1 MSDLE
6 KRVEA
11 LRTQVKAMGGGAKIF
26 QEWLVKKLDALLVL
40 PEAPDHMEIP
50 DPPAIPTRT
59 ILHVGDEE
67 YELSQAPREEE
78 PEIRLKRYETTMDGD
93 YVTVRRDALEALE
106 NRITVSRPAP
116 SDALRATE
124 EIGRLQNKNSDLAA
138 GLMRVE
144 ALCEEI
150 EGGVWPIEKIPEQI
164 RAALRQGAKE

>member
-1 MSDLE
+1 MSDLS

-67 YELSQAPREEE
+67 YELSQQIAHGE
-78 PEIRLKRYETTMDGD
+78 
-93 YVTVRRDALEALE
+93 DA
-106 NRITVSRPAP
+106 R
-116 SDALRATE
+116 ALRSLLVESLE
-124 EIGRLQNKNSDLAA
+124 EGKPVRAWHELTDAERKEWNDGVMDPEAGRHTFQSFDHAYRLIVGREMPRTQQGD
-138 GLMRVE
+138 
-144 ALCEEI
+144 
-150 EGGVWPIEKIPEQI
+150 
-164 RAALRQGAKE
+164 AALRGTGEGKP